1 MTEVQLEPNDR
12 DDILQLLD
20 YALEKKLEEPPER
33 QGRYSFDMSGYW
45 KERIP
50 QLKRL
55 ICGKKN
61 FSLYQSSLGG
71 LVDDIVEGMDND
83 YTNY

>member
-20 YALEKKLEEPPER
+20 YALQKKLEDPPER

-61 FSLYQSSLGG
+61 YSFYQSSLGG
-71 LVDDIVEGMDND
+71 LIQDIKEGLGNE
-83 YTNY
+83 N